1 MIKGTANFSK
11 MRSIFF
17 FGLIG
22 ILTLGVLYL
31 FAPFFYPIFW
41 AAVLAVIFY
50 PLYKWF
56 LKLFKKEGISAG
68 VSASIVFLMLISVV
82 SILSF
87 LLVNQSI
94 SLYNDVSS
102 SGVFQN
108 STNNFSS
115 WLEKT
120 PLSPYFT
127 ELKNNWTSYIN
138 DFTKNLSVWIVNFV
152 KDGTTVSIIFVFK
165 IFIMFYTLYYFFKD
179 GKRLLIWLE
188 KISPLGNKYEVSLY
202 DRFTSTVRATLKSTL
217 FVGTIQGTLGGFIF
231 WLTGIKGAFVW
242 GVIMVIIAIIPAV
255 GPSLVLGIA
264 AIIMLVVGNI
274 WQAIVLAI
282 ATVVISFVDNLIRP
296 AFIGKDI
303 QMHPL
308 LVFFSIL
315 GGLALFGASGFVIG
329 PVIAALYLSVIAIYE
344 SYYKKELKDN

>member
-1 MIKGTANFSK
+1 MIKGRTDFNK
-11 MRSIFF
+11 VRTIFF

-41 AAVLAVIFY
+41 AAVLAVVFY

-68 VSASIVFLMLISVV
+68 VSASIVFLMLILVV
-82 SILSF
+82 SILSV

-94 SLYNDVSS
+94 SLYSTVSK
-102 SGVFQN
+102 SGLFQDSN
-108 STNNFSS
+108 QVSN
-115 WLEKT
+115 WIEKT
-120 PLSPYFT
+120 PLAPYLS
-127 ELKNNWTSYIN
+127 EIKSNWTNYAN
-138 DFTKNLSVWIVNFV
+138 DFTKKLSSQIINFIT
-152 KDGTTVSIIFVFK
+152 DSTRVSLIFIFK
-165 IFIMFYTLYYFFKD
+165 LFIMFYTLYYFFKD
-179 GKRLLIWLE
+179 GKRLLLWLE

-217 FVGTIQGTLGGFIF
+217 FVGTIQGTLGGLTF
-231 WLTGIKGAFVW
+231 WLTGVKGAFVW

-255 GPSLVLGIA
+255 GPSLVLGVA
-264 AIIMLVVGNI
+264 AIIMLLVGNI
-274 WQAIVLAI
+274 WQGIVLAI

-329 PVIAALYLSVIAIYE
+329 PVLAALYISVMAIYE
-344 SYYKKELKDN
+344 HYYRDELDNN